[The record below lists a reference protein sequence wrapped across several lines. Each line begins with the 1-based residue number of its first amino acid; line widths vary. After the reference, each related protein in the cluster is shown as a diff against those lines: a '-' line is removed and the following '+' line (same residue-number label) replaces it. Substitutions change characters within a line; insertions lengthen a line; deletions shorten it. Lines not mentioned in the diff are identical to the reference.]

1 MCLLS
6 DYIII
11 SPSYIMQVINQL
23 KIEESERKESFL
35 EILSDKYCRSI
46 LEAIMDT
53 PKSAIEVSREKMI
66 PLSTVYRR
74 IQQLHDSKMI
84 RTSGVITDE
93 GKRLFLYKSKIKA
106 VNTSFHDGIIDV
118 DVVFN
123 KN

>member
-1 MCLLS
+1 
-6 DYIII
+6 
-11 SPSYIMQVINQL
+11 MQIVNQL
-23 KIEESERKESFL
+23 KIEEPERKESFL
-35 EILSDKYCRSI
+35 EILSDKYCRAI
-46 LEAIMDT
+46 LESVMDT
-53 PKSAIEVSREKMI
+53 SKSAIEISREKDI

-93 GKRLFLYKSKIKA
+93 GKRLFLYKSKIKE
-106 VNTSFHDGIIDV
+106 VNTSFHDGKIDV

>member
-11 SPSYIMQVINQL
+11 SPSNIMQVINQL
-23 KIEESERKESFL
+23 KIEEPERKESFL

>member
-1 MCLLS
+1 
-6 DYIII
+6 
-11 SPSYIMQVINQL
+11 MQVINQL
-23 KIEESERKESFL
+23 KIEEPERKESFL

-46 LEAIMDT
+46 LEAIMDV

-106 VNTSFHDGIIDV
+106 VNTSFHDGKIDV